1 MPTDAEQLALIKS
14 QTLALIQ
21 SITLDPKPSYSID
34 GQAVSWGDYLAQLRG
49 TVEWCDSQLAGSEP
63 FEVRSRGCTP

>member
-21 SITLDPKPSYSID
+21 SITVDPKPSYSID
-34 GQAVSWGDYLAQLRG
+34 GQTVSWGDYLAQLRG
-49 TVEWCDSQLAGSEP
+49 TVAWCDSQSAGSEP
-63 FEVRSRGCTP
+63 FEVRSRGYTP